1 MRMELGAS
9 IKGLN
14 LNATTPYLTPLNHIQ
29 SRNLFSNRAS
39 SYTSFRAN
47 RRPVWTASVKENIR
61 AEVKMVPAADNS
73 LDVELSSLTAL
84 CPLDGRY
91 WAKVKDLAPFMSEFG
106 LIKYRVLVEIRWLL
120 KLSQMSQVPEVPS
133 FSGEAESYLEDIVNQ
148 FNVNDALEVK
158 KIERVTNHDVKAV
171 EYFLK
176 QRCQSHP
183 EISKVLEFFH
193 FACTSEDI
201 NNLAHALMLKEALDN
216 VILPVMDKLITA
228 ICDMATAN
236 ASIPMLSRTHGQPA
250 SPTTLGKEMAI
261 FAYRLSRERKELAQ
275 VEILGKFAGAV
286 GNYNAHL
293 VAYPDVN
300 WPQIAEDFVTS
311 LGISFNPYVTQI
323 EPHDYMARLFNTI
336 IQFNNIL
343 VDFDR
348 DVWGYISL
356 GHFKQTLKAG
366 EIGSSTM
373 PHKVNPID
381 FENSEGNCGIA
392 NGDLSHLSTK
402 LPISR
407 WQRDLT
413 DSTVLRNM
421 GVGLGHSLLAY
432 KSAIQG
438 ISKLQVNEASLT
450 ADLDQSWEVLAEP
463 IQTVMRRY
471 GVPEPY
477 EKLKEL
483 TRGRTVTKENI
494 KKFIEGLDI
503 PIEAKTILLDLTP
516 HTYVGAAVELAKN
529 LDTVTNLVNGA
540 KVVL

>member
-1 MRMELGAS
+1 MELGAS

-29 SRNLFSNRAS
+29 SRNLYSNRAS

-61 AEVKMVPAADNS
+61 ATESVKMVPAADNS

-133 FSGEAESYLEDIVNQ
+133 FSGEAESYLENIINQ
-148 FNVNDALEVK
+148 FNINDALEVK

-176 QRCQSHP
+176 QRCQSHL

-201 NNLAHALMLKEALDN
+201 NNLAHALMLKEALNN
-216 VILPVMDKLITA
+216 VILPVMDKLIAA

-540 KVVL
+540 KVIL